1 MTGLA
6 EYLVIFLCLEVSKS
20 SLVQSQ
26 LAKNGKLE
34 LRPYMFSARLMYNRN
49 PGSLPSTGDTVAPI

>member
-6 EYLVIFLCLEVSKS
+6 EYLVIFFCLEVSS
-20 SLVQSQ
+20 FVQSQ